1 MLQNSLVST
10 YPNQTVCNLR
20 TRKFQQILPVN
31 RDKLRSPFG
40 LWSSKPHRLLQLH
53 TSIASPLPMSLRY
66 PYLISRQTLS
76 ILVVATF
83 VIIVSHQRAQRG
95 LGGIRWWLLV
105 RVVTIWRLLL
115 LGCRLSFR
123 INLCF
128 LGLRLH
134 RNYYIFQER
143 RLAPLRRWLRPAL
156 LWSRD
161 CRSLKFMDNIGSGSH
176 SLMETAQLFRFFI
189 GHLLFIFPPWVHRGN
204 MKQGTKMLQI
214 KLIYLWPNMLT
225 SDIFMYSYSKCVL
238 TMKIIIGLTKN

>member
-31 RDKLRSPFG
+31 RDNLRSPFG

-115 LGCRLSFR
+115 LGAGLASASTFAFLACGFTEIITFFR
-123 INLCF
+123 SAGWLLF
-128 LGLRLH
+128 VGGLGLLSSGLETVGVSSSWTILDRAATASWKL
-134 RNYYIFQER
+134 RSCSASS
-143 RLAPLRRWLRPAL
+143 LAT
-156 LWSRD
+156 
-161 CRSLKFMDNIGSGSH
+161 CC
-176 SLMETAQLFRFFI
+176 
-189 GHLLFIFPPWVHRGN
+189 
-204 MKQGTKMLQI
+204 
-214 KLIYLWPNMLT
+214 
-225 SDIFMYSYSKCVL
+225 SYSLLECTEATWNKELRCC
-238 TMKIIIGLTKN
+238 K

>member
-31 RDKLRSPFG
+31 RDNLRSPFG

-156 LWSRD
+156 LKS
-161 CRSLKFMDNIGSGSH
+161 SSHMHSSGSARQIC
-176 SLMETAQLFRFFI
+176 ETRIMML
-189 GHLLFIFPPWVHRGN
+189 HLYQHDEEC
-204 MKQGTKMLQI
+204 
-214 KLIYLWPNMLT
+214 
-225 SDIFMYSYSKCVL
+225 S
-238 TMKIIIGLTKN
+238 

>member
-1 MLQNSLVST
+1 MLQSSLVST
-10 YPNQTVCNLR
+10 CSNQTVCVTFVQENFSRSFLWIGA
-20 TRKFQQILPVN
+20 TWE
-31 RDKLRSPFG
+31 SPFR
-40 LWSSKPHRLLQLH
+40 LWSSKPDRLQLLH
-53 TSIASPLPMSLRY
+53 ASIAFLPMSLWY
-66 PYLISRQTLS
+66 PNLISRKTLS

-143 RLAPLRRWLRPAL
+143 LVPLRRWLRPAL
-156 LWSRD
+156 LKS
-161 CRSLKFMDNIGSGSH
+161 SSHMHSSGSARQIC
-176 SLMETAQLFRFFI
+176 ETRIMML
-189 GHLLFIFPPWVHRGN
+189 HLYQHDEECN
-204 MKQGTKMLQI
+204 
-214 KLIYLWPNMLT
+214 
-225 SDIFMYSYSKCVL
+225 
-238 TMKIIIGLTKN
+238 